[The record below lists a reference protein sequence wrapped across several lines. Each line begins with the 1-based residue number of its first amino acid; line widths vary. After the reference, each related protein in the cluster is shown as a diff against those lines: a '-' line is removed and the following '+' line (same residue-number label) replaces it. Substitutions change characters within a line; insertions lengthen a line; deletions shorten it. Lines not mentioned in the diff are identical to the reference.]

1 MEFERRLVTIV
12 LYPDVNVNISM
23 FLLYITL
30 FLIFTISVVVC
41 VWNSWAHMHG
51 ECLVF
56 FGKLGAID
64 IPPNENFPEITNHRL
79 PHGHDTVSVFYGS
92 AYALTLGDMD
102 SKK

>member
-1 MEFERRLVTIV
+1 MEFERRLGTIV
-12 LYPDVNVNISM
+12 LYSDVNVNIST

-56 FGKLGAID
+56 FGKSVMTSSVFDELV
-64 IPPNENFPEITNHRL
+64 HRL
-79 PHGHDTVSVFYGS
+79 VKCFILAIYNCKL
-92 AYALTLGDMD
+92 A
-102 SKK
+102 